1 MAKAKRTLSLKTR
14 STAPTKKAAP
24 RAKRSAKGG
33 NPSAA
38 ASSSKNEK
46 TMRNRGITSNMRIM
60 EYQDHTLDIN
70 YKNNRRLSD
79 TKLAEDWAKEFP
91 NSSCMQRRET
101 KIVRGVRTLYNKGRH
116 RSGVGIPSRLSVPY
130 DDKGQPI
137 QKESK
142 KSDSKAA

>member
-1 MAKAKRTLSLKTR
+1 MAKAKRTLSLKTP
-14 STAPTKKAAP
+14 SAKPTKKAAP

-33 NPSAA
+33 NASA
-38 ASSSKNEK
+38 ASSKGEK
-46 TMRNRGITSNMRIM
+46 TLRNRGIISNMRVM

-70 YKNNRRLSD
+70 HKTDRRLSD
-79 TKLAEDWAKEFP
+79 EKLAKDWAREFP

-116 RSGVGIPSRLSVPY
+116 RSGVGIPSRVSVPY

-137 QKESK
+137 QKQSK
-142 KSDSKAA
+142 KSTAKAA